1 MCGGEKLAF
10 NSIFSTE
17 GFFRIVSGFF
27 GKKLAPIAQL
37 VEVPEGERRF
47 GIDIQIN
54 DLMDEL
60 LSTIPNS
67 KRTKQ
72 VLDNIHNL
80 IERFKELRS
89 LYSKFDANNNA
100 YDLKMVG
107 ALHKPLIE
115 HINKIDRNLKWI
127 IPVVTNRRKIYDDE
141 VKLEIPDVINE
152 KFGRGSRLIES
163 SQLDKTLDYSTLNN
177 RVQEF
182 ITPFESTL
190 ETHKTLGSVNVL
202 ENIDSIVDN
211 LEDFY
216 SSIYT
221 KSGVVKRKFVI
232 QRYNL
237 GLSKLDEVVLNT
249 GKPIYVRVQITPN
262 DKMDIK
268 SLLMMPEPVIRYSAI
283 NLPSTN
289 ILEKATLHQNPLM
302 LFKLLRKNTD
312 ITQHVIDDLS
322 KEFDYE
328 KMEEETKKEFLS
340 TFNHFVFD
348 DDIGADIEKTEK
360 FQLFLEIIIPKTRI
374 LIRLIRKYIKDKISF
389 VDVVKKLEPFTIYPS
404 DISYKQYMEI
414 RYLIKTKIKEF
425 KI

>member
-1 MCGGEKLAF
+1 
-10 NSIFSTE
+10 
-17 GFFRIVSGFF
+17 
-27 GKKLAPIAQL
+27 
-37 VEVPEGERRF
+37 
-47 GIDIQIN
+47 
-54 DLMDEL
+54 
-60 LSTIPNS
+60 
-67 KRTKQ
+67 
-72 VLDNIHNL
+72 
-80 IERFKELRS
+80 
-89 LYSKFDANNNA
+89 
-100 YDLKMVG
+100 
-107 ALHKPLIE
+107 
-115 HINKIDRNLKWI
+115 LKWI

-141 VKLEIPDVINE
+141 VKLEMPDVVNE
-152 KFGRGSRLIES
+152 KFGSGTRRIES
-163 SQLDKTLDYSTLNN
+163 SQLDKSLDYSTLNN

-190 ETHKTLGSVNVL
+190 EKHKILGSVNVL

-249 GKPIYVRVQITPN
+249 GKPIYVRVQMTPN

-283 NLPSTN
+283 NLPTTN

-302 LFKLLRKNTD
+302 LFKLLRKNID

-328 KMEEETKKEFLS
+328 KMEEETKKDFLS
-340 TFNHFVFD
+340 IFNHFVLD
-348 DDIGADIEKTEK
+348 EDIGSDIEKNEK
-360 FQLFLEIIIPKTRI
+360 FQRFLEIIIPKTRT
-374 LIRLIRKYIKDKISF
+374 LIRLVRKYIKDKISF
-389 VDVVKKLEPFTIYPS
+389 IDVVKKLEPFTIYPS

-414 RYLIKTKIKEF
+414 RYLIKTKIQEF
-425 KI
+425 KIEYEKRYNSFSSIRNYKYYIIFNICCIKIQYNYKFVWRCSYVKRRRKYLLWKYPQ